1 MYKRVP
7 TYDVLED
14 RWTYADFESR
24 EEYLDFL
31 YNHFKKPGEYGFDET
46 SFLFN
51 KESRRFLAEG
61 VYCLHPV
68 NSSDYKDYWDF
79 EKEKC
84 RNGVLFKK
92 GDKSWFL
99 TRDYYFLLNFL
110 NIYNKE
116 RKCFSFPD
124 VRDAQYHLAL
134 YEEIAEHSFK
144 HCAILKK
151 RQMLSSYF
159 HAGKLIN
166 RIWFEAGYI
175 AKLAA
180 SHSNY
185 VSGTWSFVEEHRNF
199 LNTHTAWY
207 RSFTP
212 DKIHDWRQAVEIK
225 QDGRK
230 KLIGLKSILKGLV
243 LDKNPTF
250 GVGGPTNIFF
260 YDEAGIAPRMN
271 ETVEFLFPA
280 LKSGE
285 LYTGMFVAAGS
296 VGELKSCEPLQDMIL
311 YPDSYD
317 VLAVET
323 DLYDDSGQVRVCGL
337 FIPEQW
343 SMPPYIDEYGNSK
356 VEEALEAI
364 IRMREVW
371 KKQLRPDMYQLR
383 VSQHPINIQ
392 EAFAIRED
400 SVFPLHLVAK
410 QMQRIKNSEYFLEYV
425 DLRRDDQGKI
435 EIVPSK
441 RVPIME
447 FPINPNLEDKEGVI
461 VMHERPVENP
471 RPGMYYASIDPV
483 AKGQSKESNSLASIY
498 IYKNDME
505 VVTIKADGTK
515 EHEIK
520 PGKLVCWWT
529 GRFDDLNK
537 THERFELMIDLY
549 NATTV
554 IENNVSLFI
563 QYMQF
568 RNKQHCLVQKRQ
580 LAFVRDLEAKMTNN
594 TDYGWRNTGDLFNRT
609 ILPYLIQFVSESL
622 YEETTNDGKVVKTVY
637 GIERIPDIML
647 LKEMSVFSLKRGNY
661 DRIIA
666 FGALCAFLE
675 IQKANRGIIKKVHVE
690 DKDAEVD
697 NHIQKMRNPFKN
709 ISTYRKIHYLLNVKH
724 LKIYNY
730 GKSIRFFR

>member
-1 MYKRVP
+1 M
-7 TYDVLED
+7 
-14 RWTYADFESR
+14 
-24 EEYLDFL
+24 
-31 YNHFKKPGEYGFDET
+31 
-46 SFLFN
+46 
-51 KESRRFLAEG
+51 
-61 VYCLHPV
+61 
-68 NSSDYKDYWDF
+68 
-79 EKEKC
+79 
-84 RNGVLFKK
+84 
-92 GDKSWFL
+92 
-99 TRDYYFLLNFL
+99 
-110 NIYNKE
+110 
-116 RKCFSFPD
+116 
-124 VRDAQYHLAL
+124 
-134 YEEIAEHSFK
+134 
-144 HCAILKK
+144 
-151 RQMLSSYF
+151 
-159 HAGKLIN
+159 
-166 RIWFEAGYI
+166 
-175 AKLAA
+175 
-180 SHSNY
+180 
-185 VSGTWSFVEEHRNF
+185 
-199 LNTHTAWY
+199 NT
-207 RSFTP
+207 
-212 DKIHDWRQAVEIK
+212 
-225 QDGRK
+225 
-230 KLIGLKSILKGLV
+230 
-243 LDKNPTF
+243 
-250 GVGGPTNIFF
+250 
-260 YDEAGIAPRMN
+260 
-271 ETVEFLFPA
+271 
-280 LKSGE
+280 
-285 LYTGMFVAAGS
+285 
-296 VGELKSCEPLQDMIL
+296 
-311 YPDSYD
+311 
-317 VLAVET
+317 
-323 DLYDDSGQVRVCGL
+323 
-337 FIPEQW
+337 
-343 SMPPYIDEYGNSK
+343 
-356 VEEALEAI
+356 
-364 IRMREVW
+364 
-371 KKQLRPDMYQLR
+371 
-383 VSQHPINIQ
+383 
-392 EAFAIRED
+392 
-400 SVFPLHLVAK
+400 
-410 QMQRIKNSEYFLEYV
+410 FLEYV